1 VETLYRYM
9 HCIDYSLHLAVS
21 YSSLTS
27 PCYQMSEPDHQP
39 VTSQIKIKIPDVPGP
54 RFQLKPYNIIH
65 LTHKYIHTQSMPPL
79 LPEAEAGPSKKRIS
93 TFKSHSEGESD
104 YEEEEP
110 IVKRKKS
117 KLNGHSEK
125 RQKINGISNGDKG
138 DKRRKL
144 EKRAGELLEMR
155 QDLPFY
161 QGAYLLLERWEDGG
175 LTDRAESYT

>member
-1 VETLYRYM
+1 
-9 HCIDYSLHLAVS
+9 
-21 YSSLTS
+21 
-27 PCYQMSEPDHQP
+27 
-39 VTSQIKIKIPDVPGP
+39 
-54 RFQLKPYNIIH
+54 
-65 LTHKYIHTQSMPPL
+65 MPPL
-79 LPEAEAGPSKKRIS
+79 IPEAEAGPSKKRIS

-161 QGAYLLLERWEDGG
+161 QGTPVFRRPSNWKWADGKGGELYLMRSWVMKLPSYVFPLPTAPFSFLSTAWNGSRRRRTKQECNQQKRANVRSLEKQDVVN
-175 LTDRAESYT
+175 LPNCPNS